1 MKKIIVYWLIPAR
14 PERDLLREIIR
25 ILSKQFGAPRFE
37 PHLTV
42 GAFAFGKTSPKEVLR
57 KINAGSIRLR
67 LSDVGYSAAFTK
79 TLFIRMSSSPAL
91 RALVLD
97 LASAAG
103 VRAGSVRDPHIS
115 LLYKKLPVRLKK
127 DLATTINLP
136 FRHIR
141 FDSIKAVRCA
151 WPISTAAEVKGWKVV
166 ATKSLRP

>member
-25 ILSKQFGAPRFE
+25 ILSKQFDAPRFE

-42 GAFAFGKTSPKEVLR
+42 GAFALGGTSPKEVLR
-57 KINAGSIRLR
+57 KLNAGSIRLR
-67 LSDVGYSAAFTK
+67 LKDVGSSAAFTK
-79 TLFIRMSSSPAL
+79 TLFIRMSSSPTL
-91 RALVLD
+91 RALTLD

-103 VRAGSVRDPHIS
+103 ARTMSVRDPHIS
-115 LLYKKLPVRLKK
+115 LVYKKLPARLKN
-127 DLATTINLP
+127 DLAATIKFP

-151 WPISTAAEVKGWKVV
+151 WPTSRAAQVKGWKVL
-166 ATKSLRP
+166 ATKSLRS